1 MAANPILLKVRLVVL
16 FIALVLSLFG
26 VYELSIKNN
35 KKSSVDIDVNT
46 SLNIPKEQM
55 QYLQSLVGLESKN
68 IKILDNP
75 LRIEGSFYIPEETIL
90 TFINHYLESSN
101 NKDITNLNITINKN
115 ALTISGQYKL
125 LTYLKTPIDI
135 DILPTI
141 TKEKNL
147 RLNLKDIRLLN
158 LSLNENII
166 DAVIDSWFS
175 DLENISV
182 DRGDV
187 IIDKSFFKNTEIKSI
202 DLKEDY
208 LVIDLSLK
216 IQ

>member
-1 MAANPILLKVRLVVL
+1 MKFKRKIIIPLIILIFIILLFVG
-16 FIALVLSLFG
+16 I
-26 VYELSIKNN
+26 YELSIKNN
-35 KKSSVDIDVNT
+35 KKSSLDIDVNT

-125 LTYLKTPIDI
+125 LTYLKTSIDI

>member
-1 MAANPILLKVRLVVL
+1 MKFKRKIIIPLIILIFIILLFVG
-16 FIALVLSLFG
+16 I
-26 VYELSIKNN
+26 YELSIKNN
-35 KKSSVDIDVNT
+35 KKSSLDIDVNT

-101 NKDITNLNITINKN
+101 NKDITNLNITINEN

-166 DAVIDSWFS
+166 DAIIDSWFS
-175 DLENISV
+175 NLENISV

>member
-1 MAANPILLKVRLVVL
+1 MKLKRRSLIILIIL
-16 FIALVLSLFG
+16 FIFLVLSLFG
-26 VYELSIKNN
+26 IYELSTKNN
-35 KKSSVDIDVNT
+35 KKSSLDIDVNT
-46 SLNIPKEQM
+46 NLNIPKEQM

-101 NKDITNLNITINKN
+101 NKDITNLNITINEN

-141 TKEKNL
+141 TKDKNL
-147 RLNLKDIRLLN
+147 KLNLKDIRLLN
-158 LSLNENII
+158 LSLNDNII
-166 DAVIDSWFS
+166 DAVVDSWFS
-175 DLENISV
+175 NLENISV

-202 DLKEDY
+202 SLKEDY
-208 LVIDLSLK
+208 LVIDLIIK

>member
-1 MAANPILLKVRLVVL
+1 MKLKRRSIIILVVL

-26 VYELSIKNN
+26 IYELSIKNN
-35 KKSSVDIDVNT
+35 KKSSLDIDVNT

-101 NKDITNLNITINKN
+101 NKDITNLNITINEN

-158 LSLNENII
+158 LSLNDNII
-166 DAVIDSWFS
+166 DAVVDSWFS

>member
-1 MAANPILLKVRLVVL
+1 MKLKRRSIIILVVL
-16 FIALVLSLFG
+16 FIALVLILFG
-26 VYELSIKNN
+26 IYELSIKNN
-35 KKSSVDIDVNT
+35 QKSSIDIDVNT

-101 NKDITNLNITINKN
+101 NKDITNLNITINEN

-141 TKEKNL
+141 TKDKNL
-147 RLNLKDIRLLN
+147 KLNLKDIRLLN
-158 LSLNENII
+158 LSLNDNII
-166 DAVIDSWFS
+166 DAVVDSWFS
-175 DLENISV
+175 NLENISV

-202 DLKEDY
+202 SLKEDY

>member
-1 MAANPILLKVRLVVL
+1 MKLKRRSMIILIILLV
-16 FIALVLSLFG
+16 FLVLSIFG
-26 VYELSIKNN
+26 IYELSIKSN
-35 KKSSVDIDVNT
+35 KKSSLDIDVNT

-101 NKDITNLNITINKN
+101 NKDITNLNITINEN

>member
-1 MAANPILLKVRLVVL
+1 MKLKRRSIIILVVL

-26 VYELSIKNN
+26 IYELSIKNN
-35 KKSSVDIDVNT
+35 KKSSLDIDVNT

-101 NKDITNLNITINKN
+101 NKDITNLNITINEN

-158 LSLNENII
+158 LSLNDNII
-166 DAVIDSWFS
+166 DAVVDSWFS
-175 DLENISV
+175 NLENISV

>member
-1 MAANPILLKVRLVVL
+1 MKLKRRSIIILVVL

-26 VYELSIKNN
+26 IYELSIKNN

-46 SLNIPKEQM
+46 NLNIPKEQM

-90 TFINHYLESSN
+90 TFINHYLENSN
-101 NKDITNLNITINKN
+101 NKDITNLNITINEN

>member
-1 MAANPILLKVRLVVL
+1 MKLKRRSIIILVVL
-16 FIALVLSLFG
+16 FISLVLSLFG
-26 VYELSIKNN
+26 IYELSIKNN
-35 KKSSVDIDVNT
+35 KKSSLDIDVNT

-90 TFINHYLESSN
+90 TFINHYLENSN
-101 NKDITNLNITINKN
+101 NKDITNLNITINEN

-166 DAVIDSWFS
+166 DAIIDSWFS

>member
-1 MAANPILLKVRLVVL
+1 MKLKRRSIIILVVL

-26 VYELSIKNN
+26 IYELSSKN

-46 SLNIPKEQM
+46 NLNIPKEQM

-135 DILPTI
+135 DILPII

>member
-1 MAANPILLKVRLVVL
+1 MKLKRRSIIILVVL

-26 VYELSIKNN
+26 IYELSIKNN
-35 KKSSVDIDVNT
+35 KKSSLDIDVNT

-101 NKDITNLNITINKN
+101 NKDITNLNITINEN

-187 IIDKSFFKNTEIKSI
+187 IIDKSFFKNTEIKSM

-208 LVIDLSLK
+208 FVIDLSLK

>member
-1 MAANPILLKVRLVVL
+1 MKFKRKIIIPLIILIFIILLFVG
-16 FIALVLSLFG
+16 I
-26 VYELSIKNN
+26 YELSIKNN
-35 KKSSVDIDVNT
+35 KKSSLDIDVNT

-101 NKDITNLNITINKN
+101 NKDITNLNITINEN

-202 DLKEDY
+202 SLKEDY

>member
-1 MAANPILLKVRLVVL
+1 MKLKRRSIIILVVL

-26 VYELSIKNN
+26 IYELSIKNN
-35 KKSSVDIDVNT
+35 KKSSLDIDVNT

>member
-1 MAANPILLKVRLVVL
+1 MKLKRRSIIILVVL
-16 FIALVLSLFG
+16 FISLVLSLFG
-26 VYELSIKNN
+26 IYELSIKNN
-35 KKSSVDIDVNT
+35 KKSSLDIDVNT

-90 TFINHYLESSN
+90 TFINHYLENSN

>member
-1 MAANPILLKVRLVVL
+1 MKLKRRSIIILVVL
-16 FIALVLSLFG
+16 FISLVLSLFG

-35 KKSSVDIDVNT
+35 KKSSLDIDVNT

-101 NKDITNLNITINKN
+101 NKDITNLNITINEN

-135 DILPTI
+135 DILPII

-202 DLKEDY
+202 SLKEDY

>member
-1 MAANPILLKVRLVVL
+1 MKFKRKIIIPLIILIFIILLFVG
-16 FIALVLSLFG
+16 I
-26 VYELSIKNN
+26 YELSIKNN
-35 KKSSVDIDVNT
+35 KKSSLDIDVNT

-101 NKDITNLNITINKN
+101 NKDITNLNITINEN

>member
-1 MAANPILLKVRLVVL
+1 MKLKRRSIIILVVL

-26 VYELSIKNN
+26 IYELSIKNN
-35 KKSSVDIDVNT
+35 QKSSIDIDVNT

-101 NKDITNLNITINKN
+101 NKDITNLNITINEN

>member
-1 MAANPILLKVRLVVL
+1 MKLKRRSIIILIIL
-16 FIALVLSLFG
+16 FIFIVLSLFG
-26 VYELSIKNN
+26 IYELSSKNN
-35 KKSSVDIDVNT
+35 KKSSVDIDINT

-115 ALTISGQYKL
+115 ALTIEGQYKL

-141 TKEKNL
+141 TEDNDLK
-147 RLNLKDIRLLN
+147 LNLKDIRLLN

-175 DLENISV
+175 DLKNISV
-182 DRGDV
+182 DEGDV

-202 DLKEDY
+202 SLQEDY
-208 LVIDLSLK
+208 LVIDLAFR
-216 IQ
+216 IE

>member
-1 MAANPILLKVRLVVL
+1 MKLKRRSIIILVVL

-26 VYELSIKNN
+26 IYELSIKNN
-35 KKSSVDIDVNT
+35 KKSSLDIDVNT

-90 TFINHYLESSN
+90 TFINHYLENSN
-101 NKDITNLNITINKN
+101 NKDITNLNITINEN
-115 ALTISGQYKL
+115 SLTISGQYKL

-182 DRGDV
+182 DRGEV

-202 DLKEDY
+202 DLKED
-208 LVIDLSLK
+208 
-216 IQ
+216 

>member
-1 MAANPILLKVRLVVL
+1 MKFKRKIIIPLIILIFIILLFVG
-16 FIALVLSLFG
+16 I
-26 VYELSIKNN
+26 YELSIKNN
-35 KKSSVDIDVNT
+35 KKSSLDIDVNT

-115 ALTISGQYKL
+115 ALIISGQYKL

>member
-1 MAANPILLKVRLVVL
+1 MKFKRKIIIPLIILIFIILLFVG
-16 FIALVLSLFG
+16 I
-26 VYELSIKNN
+26 YELSIKNN

-90 TFINHYLESSN
+90 TFINHYLENSN
-101 NKDITNLNITINKN
+101 NKDITNLNITINEN

>member
-1 MAANPILLKVRLVVL
+1 MKLKRRSIIILIIL
-16 FIALVLSLFG
+16 FISLVLSIFG
-26 VYELSIKNN
+26 IYELSIKNN
-35 KKSSVDIDVNT
+35 KKSSIDIDVNT
-46 SLNIPKEQM
+46 SLNIQKEQM

-68 IKILDNP
+68 MKILDNP

-90 TFINHYLESSN
+90 TFINHYLENSN

>member
-1 MAANPILLKVRLVVL
+1 MKLKRRSIIILVVL
-16 FIALVLSLFG
+16 FISLVLSLFG

-35 KKSSVDIDVNT
+35 KKSSLDIDVNT

-101 NKDITNLNITINKN
+101 NKDITNLNITINEN

>member
-1 MAANPILLKVRLVVL
+1 MKFKRKIIMPLIILIFIILLFVG
-16 FIALVLSLFG
+16 I
-26 VYELSIKNN
+26 YELSIKNN
-35 KKSSVDIDVNT
+35 KKSSLDIDVNT

>member
-1 MAANPILLKVRLVVL
+1 MKFKRKIIMPLIILIFIILLFVG
-16 FIALVLSLFG
+16 I
-26 VYELSIKNN
+26 YELSIKNN

-101 NKDITNLNITINKN
+101 NKDITNLNIAINKN

-135 DILPTI
+135 DILPII

>member
-1 MAANPILLKVRLVVL
+1 MKLKRRSIIILVVL

-26 VYELSIKNN
+26 IYELSIKNN

-141 TKEKNL
+141 TKDKNL
-147 RLNLKDIRLLN
+147 KLNLKDIRLLN
-158 LSLNENII
+158 LSLNDNII
-166 DAVIDSWFS
+166 DAVVDSWFS
-175 DLENISV
+175 NLENISV

-202 DLKEDY
+202 SLKEDY

>member
-1 MAANPILLKVRLVVL
+1 MKLKRRSIIILVVL

-26 VYELSIKNN
+26 IYELSIKNN
-35 KKSSVDIDVNT
+35 QKSSIDIDVNT

-101 NKDITNLNITINKN
+101 NKDITNLNITINEN

-141 TKEKNL
+141 TKDKNL
-147 RLNLKDIRLLN
+147 KLNLKDIRLLN

-187 IIDKSFFKNTEIKSI
+187 IIDKSFFKNTEIKSM

>member
-1 MAANPILLKVRLVVL
+1 MKLKRRSIIILVVL

-26 VYELSIKNN
+26 IYELSIKNN
-35 KKSSVDIDVNT
+35 KRSSVDIDVNT
-46 SLNIPKEQM
+46 NLNIPKEQM

>member
-1 MAANPILLKVRLVVL
+1 MKLKRRSIIILVVL

-26 VYELSIKNN
+26 IYELSIKNN
-35 KKSSVDIDVNT
+35 KKSSLDIDVNT
-46 SLNIPKEQM
+46 NLNIPKEQM

-90 TFINHYLESSN
+90 TFINHYLENSN

>member
-1 MAANPILLKVRLVVL
+1 MKLKRRSIIILVVL

-26 VYELSIKNN
+26 IYELSIKNN
-35 KKSSVDIDVNT
+35 KKSSLDIDVNT

-90 TFINHYLESSN
+90 TFINHYLENSN

-147 RLNLKDIRLLN
+147 KLNLKDIRLLN

>member
-1 MAANPILLKVRLVVL
+1 MKLKRRSIIILVVL

-35 KKSSVDIDVNT
+35 KKSSLDIDVNT

-90 TFINHYLESSN
+90 TFINHYLENSN
-101 NKDITNLNITINKN
+101 NKDITNLNITINEN

>member
-1 MAANPILLKVRLVVL
+1 MKFKRKIIIPLIILIFIILLFVG
-16 FIALVLSLFG
+16 I
-26 VYELSIKNN
+26 YELSIKNN
-35 KKSSVDIDVNT
+35 KKSSLDIDVNT

-90 TFINHYLESSN
+90 TFINHYLENSN

-115 ALTISGQYKL
+115 VLTISGQYKL

-135 DILPTI
+135 DILPII

>member
-1 MAANPILLKVRLVVL
+1 MKLKRRSIIILIIL
-16 FIALVLSLFG
+16 FIFLILSLFG

-46 SLNIPKEQM
+46 NLNIPKEQM

-115 ALTISGQYKL
+115 VLTISGQYKL

>member
-1 MAANPILLKVRLVVL
+1 MKLKRRSIIILVVL

-26 VYELSIKNN
+26 IYELSIKNN
-35 KKSSVDIDVNT
+35 KKSSLDIDVNT

-90 TFINHYLESSN
+90 TFINHYLENSN
-101 NKDITNLNITINKN
+101 NKDITNLNITINEN

-202 DLKEDY
+202 SLKEDY
-208 LVIDLSLK
+208 LVIDLIIK